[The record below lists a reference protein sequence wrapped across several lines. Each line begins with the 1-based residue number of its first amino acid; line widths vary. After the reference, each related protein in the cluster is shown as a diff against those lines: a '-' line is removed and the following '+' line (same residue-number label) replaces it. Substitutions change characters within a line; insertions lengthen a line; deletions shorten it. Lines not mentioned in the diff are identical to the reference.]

1 MICWRMSCGPSS
13 GFAFPILSPA
23 QLPPWHTVS
32 REIDQ
37 FYIAEWADRL
47 GLREILDMIQRPVDE
62 PS

>member
-1 MICWRMSCGPSS
+1 
-13 GFAFPILSPA
+13 
-23 QLPPWHTVS
+23 VS